1 MKRVCFL
8 PGDRRSVRLSNVSAS
23 RGGCK
28 PGGCARRV
36 VASKAG
42 TGKAVPV
49 HGGQAPLSRQKRPRC
64 AAIWVVPRAFVPM
77 DGGLLFFGS
86 KEGGIIM
93 AKNYTNVNKNKNME
107 DSSYSS
113 YADEQNKNK
122 NSTNKNSANKNSTN
136 STNGTSS
143 ASQNC
148 GKNKNSYNKNSSNK
162 NGYDSTDRY

>member
-1 MKRVCFL
+1 
-8 PGDRRSVRLSNVSAS
+8 
-23 RGGCK
+23 
-28 PGGCARRV
+28 
-36 VASKAG
+36 
-42 TGKAVPV
+42 
-49 HGGQAPLSRQKRPRC
+49 
-64 AAIWVVPRAFVPM
+64 
-77 DGGLLFFGS
+77 
-86 KEGGIIM
+86 M

-148 GKNKNSYNKNSSNK
+148 GKNKNSYDKK
-162 NGYDSTDRY
+162 FF